1 MNAMPPPPSPDLGG
15 WFSFA
20 EHLEAVIGVA
30 FGAVM
35 TAAAGLWRA
44 ATWTAQIKEDRE
56 ASERRHTAAL
66 AASDERHKSIL
77 DKLDDMQE
85 SNAQQHESAW
95 REMDQMRQDIRADRE
110 ETRAMRQETR
120 EAAATLSARIDFVMG
135 DRRH

>member
-1 MNAMPPPPSPDLGG
+1 MTALPTPPSSDPGG

-20 EHLEAVIGVA
+20 EHLEAIIGVA
-30 FGAVM
+30 FGAMM

-56 ASERRHTAAL
+56 ASAARHTAAL

-77 DKLDDMQE
+77 DKLDDMQA
-85 SNAQQHESAW
+85 SNAQQHDSAR

-110 ETRAMRQETR
+110 ETRAMRQEAR
-120 EAAATLSARIDFVMG
+120 DAAATLSARIDSVMG
-135 DRRH
+135 TRH

>member
-1 MNAMPPPPSPDLGG
+1 
-15 WFSFA
+15 
-20 EHLEAVIGVA
+20 
-30 FGAVM
+30 M

-56 ASERRHTAAL
+56 
-66 AASDERHKSIL
+66 ASDERHKSIL

-85 SNAQQHESAW
+85 SNAQQHESAR

-120 EAAATLSARIDFVMG
+120 EAAATLSARIDFVTG